1 MARQQQLAVWQHG
14 DHAVAVVLDGTDL
27 VISRKEDGVV
37 QETLALPASRSL
49 LLSLR
54 EACDQALRGLR

>member
-1 MARQQQLAVWQHG
+1 MKRQCLAHWQRGQQAVL
-14 DHAVAVVLDGTDL
+14 VELDGSNLT
-27 VISRKEDGVV
+27 ISRKEDGVV